1 MRLLIPFLIC
11 LLAFQPLVWAQD
23 EEPVITDV
31 REGEAAPFT
40 GTLLNPAAVAQM
52 LAEQEANQTECELR
66 IQYAEDRQQ
75 AMCSLSLDST
85 VASLQA
91 LQGRDRKTHRNS
103 FGGR

>member
-1 MRLLIPFLIC
+1 MRLLITYLIC

-23 EEPVITDV
+23 EQPVITDS
-31 REGEAAPFT
+31 REGQAAPFT

-75 AMCSLSLDST
+75 AMCNLS
-85 VASLQA
+85 
-91 LQGRDRKTHRNS
+91 
-103 FGGR
+103 

>member
-31 REGEAAPFT
+31 REGDPAPFT

-75 AMCSLSLDST
+75 AMCSL
-85 VASLQA
+85 
-91 LQGRDRKTHRNS
+91 
-103 FGGR
+103 